1 MKPPLPVK
9 IPCPFLFL
17 FGCVFLLSALSASA
31 RAEATKPHPLWGNTI
46 LGNSA
51 EPITLGAFHNG
62 TSSGYLMGELHDY
75 ASSAFGGWD
84 FFDEETS
91 NSVVEELEL
100 DLASADFDGD
110 GDDDVVYVT
119 VSPTTTAG
127 QYQITICVPGVTSDP
142 ISWGTQLDYEAGIL
156 CRPDEAF
163 ESPSLLQTKWPW
175 SLGSGLLQHPLEG
188 EPS

>member
-17 FGCVFLLSALSASA
+17 FSCVFLLSALSASA

-51 EPITLGAFHNG
+51 EPITLGAFHSG
-62 TSSGYLMGELHDY
+62 SSSGYLMGELHDY
-75 ASSAFGGWD
+75 VSSAFGGWD